1 MMEVPNKR
9 SLKAVT
15 AMAFGTT
22 QHFRFVDRGV
32 DYTFQFHEDGKAT
45 IIDNATNRRVM
56 PKELRGASLEFFAK
70 KNIQIIKQKLYGD
83 RDAG

>member
-1 MMEVPNKR
+1 
-9 SLKAVT
+9 
-15 AMAFGTT
+15 MAAGM
-22 QHFRFVDRGV
+22 QNFRFIDRSV
-32 DYTFQFHEDGKAT
+32 DYTFRFNSDGKAT